1 MINIAIPII
10 AIDGPS
16 ASGKGTIS
24 QRVAEALGFHYLDSG
39 ALYRVIA
46 YAAKQ
51 KAINWADADALARMT
66 ELLDIR
72 FEHGEVFLDNQ
83 EISPEIRTE
92 EMGRG
97 ASEVSTHPQVRSAL
111 TSLQREFAKL
121 PGLVAD
127 GRDMGSVIFPDAMLK
142 IFLTASAEVR
152 AERRYKQLS
161 QKDQQAD
168 YEAILR
174 DLQLRD
180 KRDRERS
187 TAPLVQTPD
196 ALLLD
201 TTQCTIDEAVEFV
214 LSAYENRIKF
224 SLSH

>member
-1 MINIAIPII
+1 MSNIPVI

-24 QRVAEALGFHYLDSG
+24 ERVAEALGFHYLDSG
-39 ALYRVIA
+39 ALYRVVA

-51 KAINWADADALARMT
+51 KGIGWANADALAKMT
-66 ELLDIR
+66 GILGIR
-72 FEHGEVFLDNQ
+72 FEHGAVFLDDQ

-92 EMGRG
+92 EMGKG

-111 TSLQREFAKL
+111 TTLQREFAQP

-127 GRDMGSVIFPDAMLK
+127 GRDMGSVIFPRAILK

-161 QKDQQAD
+161 QKGQQAD

-180 KRDRERS
+180 KRDSERS
-187 TAPLVQTPD
+187 TAPLMQTPD

-201 TTQCTIDEAVEFV
+201 TTQRTIDEAVEFV
-214 LSAYENRIKF
+214 LDAYKKHIKL